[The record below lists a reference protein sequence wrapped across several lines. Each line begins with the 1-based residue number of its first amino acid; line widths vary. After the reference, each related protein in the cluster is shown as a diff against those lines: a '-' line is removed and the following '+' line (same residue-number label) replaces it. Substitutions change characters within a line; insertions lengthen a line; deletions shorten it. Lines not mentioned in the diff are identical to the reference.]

1 MSVIAVSVFVMV
13 PFRCD
18 ASGDASARCVWC
30 CDQYSCTA
38 LLLAC
43 ECGHLDVA
51 RWLVTDAGS
60 DALSER
66 DEVSCRCLCVCNC
79 GLSL

>member
-1 MSVIAVSVFVMV
+1 MSVIAVSVFVIV

-18 ASGDASARCVWC
+18 VSGDGARCMLC
-30 CDQYSCTA
+30 CDQDGRTA

-43 ECGHLDVA
+43 ADGHLDVV

-60 DALSER
+60 DVRSER
-66 DEVSCRCLCVCNC
+66 DEVSCRCLCVCGC
-79 GLSL
+79 AFSL

>member
-1 MSVIAVSVFVMV
+1 MRDQSETMSVFAVSVFVIV

-30 CDQYSCTA
+30 CDQYGRTA
-38 LLLAC
+38 LLKAC
-43 ECGHLDVA
+43 VYGHLDVA
-51 RWLVTDAGS
+51 RWLVTHVGS

-66 DEVSCRCLCVCNC
+66 DNVS
-79 GLSL
+79 